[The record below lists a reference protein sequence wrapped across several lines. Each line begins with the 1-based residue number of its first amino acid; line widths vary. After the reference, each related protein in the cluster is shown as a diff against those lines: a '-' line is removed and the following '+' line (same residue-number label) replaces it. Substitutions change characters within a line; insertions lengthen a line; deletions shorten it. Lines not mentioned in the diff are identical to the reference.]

1 VEKQVFGAE
10 TGTRI
15 EWTDGAGNEYAVS
28 AITTAFNSSLYSVA
42 VAGKPILTSPEELQG
57 QRIAI
62 LGFGREGVAA
72 YRWLKAR
79 LTDCRIQLFTETPP
93 ELAVLGQLAP
103 EDLLHVGSLDGAKLE
118 AFDVLLRSP
127 GISPYRPALQRAK
140 AAGVHILSPST
151 LWFANNPEA
160 RTLCVTGTKGKSTT
174 SALIAHMLRACGMR
188 VQLAGNIGTALLACE
203 SDGVDWWVIELSSYQ
218 LCDLQGQPELG
229 ILLNLSPEHLDWHGG
244 VENYMRDKLRLAEL
258 TAKGGLIVNAA
269 DTFLQNKFASD
280 SSIHWFNSS
289 EGIWVEGRQFM
300 DGERQL
306 SVVMPANM
314 PGKHNR
320 SNVAAALTAIR
331 RAGFDLETAIESLA
345 TFQSLPHRLQVLGQR
360 DGVSW
365 INDSISS
372 TPVATA
378 AALEALSGRSI
389 ILLIGGLDR
398 GLDWASYLP
407 DFINN
412 APKALIAMP
421 DNGPAVANG
430 LKKLGLACRAGQ
442 FEVQSLEEAIRLA
455 GQLATEGDTVLLSPG
470 APSFP
475 RFVDFQHRG
484 LEFARLAG
492 F

>member
-1 VEKQVFGAE
+1 M
-10 TGTRI
+10 
-15 EWTDGAGNEYAVS
+15 
-28 AITTAFNSSLYSVA
+28 
-42 VAGKPILTSPEELQG
+42 SPEELQG

-62 LGFGREGVAA
+62 LGFGREGLAS
-72 YRWLKAR
+72 YHWLKAR
-79 LTDCRIQLFTETPP
+79 LAGSRIQLFAETAP
-93 ELAVLGQLAP
+93 EPTALGQLAP
-103 EDLLHVGSLDGAKLE
+103 EDVLHVGSLDDARLG

-127 GISPYRPALQRAK
+127 GISPYRPALQRLK
-140 AAGVHILSPST
+140 AAGVRILSPST
-151 LWFANNPEA
+151 LWFADNPQA
-160 RTLCVTGTKGKSTT
+160 KTICVTGTKGKSTT

-203 SDGVDWWVIELSSYQ
+203 IKDVDWWVIELSSYQ
-218 LCDLQGQPELG
+218 LCDLQAQPCLG
-229 ILLNLSPEHLDWHGG
+229 LLLNLSPEHLDWHGG
-244 VENYMRDKLRLAEL
+244 VENYLRDKLRLAEL
-258 TAKGGLIVNAA
+258 TTRGGLIANAA
-269 DTFLQNKFASD
+269 DPLLQKKFIKHSA
-280 SSIHWFNSS
+280 IHWFNASP
-289 EGIWVEGRQFM
+289 GIWLAGRRFM
-300 DGERQL
+300 NGERQL
-306 SVVMPANM
+306 AVTMPVSM

-320 SNVAAALTAIR
+320 SNVAAALTAVR
-331 RAGFDLETAIESLA
+331 QAGFDMEAAIVSLA

-398 GLDWASYLP
+398 GLDWAIYLP
-407 DFINN
+407 DFLAH
-412 APKALIAMP
+412 APKALIALP
-421 DNGPAVANG
+421 DNGPSV
-430 LKKLGLACRAGQ
+430 LKRLQPLGLSCRAGHY
-442 FEVQSLEEAIRLA
+442 EVQSLDQAVRLA

>member
-1 VEKQVFGAE
+1 M
-10 TGTRI
+10 I
-15 EWTDGAGNEYAVS
+15 
-28 AITTAFNSSLYSVA
+28 SLV
-42 VAGKPILTSPEELQG
+42 ELQG

-72 YRWLKAR
+72 YRWLKNR
-79 LTDCRIQLFTETPP
+79 LADCRIQVFAETAPDA
-93 ELAVLGQLAP
+93 AVLGHLAP
-103 EDLLHVGSLDGAKLE
+103 EDVLHVGSLEDAKLE

-127 GISPYRPALQRAK
+127 GISPYRPALQRVK
-140 AAGVHILSPST
+140 ATGVRILSPST
-151 LWFANNPEA
+151 LWFAENPRA
-160 RTLCVTGTKGKSTT
+160 RTICVTGTKGKSTT

-188 VQLAGNIGTALLACE
+188 VQLAGNIGTALLGCE
-203 SDGVDWWVIELSSYQ
+203 GKDIDWWVIELSSYQ
-218 LCDLQGQPELG
+218 LCDLEGQPELG
-229 ILLNLSPEHLDWHGG
+229 LLLNLSPEHLDWHGG
-244 VENYMRDKLRLAEL
+244 VENYLHDKLRLAEL
-258 TAKGGLIVNAA
+258 TVKGGLIVNAA
-269 DTFLQNKFASD
+269 DPLLQRKFAGD
-280 SSIHWFNSS
+280 AAVHWFNESS
-289 EGIWVEGRQFM
+289 GIWLDDRQFM

-306 SVVMPANM
+306 AVTMPLNM

-320 SNVAAALTAIR
+320 SNVAAALTTVR
-331 RAGFDLETAIESLA
+331 QAGFDLETVIASLA

-360 DGVSW
+360 NRVSW

-398 GLDWASYLP
+398 GLDWATYLP
-407 DFINN
+407 DFLTHP
-412 APKALIAMP
+412 PKALIAMP
-421 DNGPAVANG
+421 DNGPAAAQT
-430 LKKLGLACRAGQ
+430 LLQLGLSCRGGHH
-442 FEVQSLEEAIRLA
+442 EVQSLDEAVKLAGRLA
-455 GQLATEGDTVLLSPG
+455 TDGDTVLMSPG